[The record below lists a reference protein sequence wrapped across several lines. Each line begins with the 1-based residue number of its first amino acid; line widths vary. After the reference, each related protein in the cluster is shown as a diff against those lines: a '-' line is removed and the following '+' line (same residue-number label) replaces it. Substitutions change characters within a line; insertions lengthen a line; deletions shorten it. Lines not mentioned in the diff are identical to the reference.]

1 MNSATSCLSTEAESP
16 KPGRQPHTPAP
27 FTPFPNYYRAPKK
40 HQAGPTLVFRLLL
53 LSCTGLVP
61 HLSVSSSAPLLL
73 LFPLQE
79 TAPATP
85 VFANQLTA
93 CSVIAHQKTWVQ
105 MWWGAGAR
113 TQNEILVFQTEP
125 RFNYSLNERLL
136 KPSLLCCF
144 SSPIV
149 SQPCALLNHQLLLSC
164 LDAFI
169 KGDDAEN

>member
-1 MNSATSCLSTEAESP
+1 MHRAGATLGN
-16 KPGRQPHTPAP
+16 K
-27 FTPFPNYYRAPKK
+27 
-40 HQAGPTLVFRLLL
+40 L
-53 LSCTGLVP
+53 LSP
-61 HLSVSSSAPLLL
+61 SFSPF
-73 LFPLQE
+73 FPLQE

-85 VFANQLTA
+85 VFANQLTV

-113 TQNEILVFQTEP
+113 TQNEILVFQIEP

-149 SQPCALLNHQLLLSC
+149 SQPCALLNHQLPLSC

-169 KGDDAEN
+169 KGDDAKNCKHGLDPTGTFPLSPLFLSPQIFPLLLTKRGFRESPPISSVWI